1 MDPLEQLTREVRR
14 SIGEGP
20 GPERRRQQRRAA
32 ARLTAAP
39 RGHDQWR
46 RWALPLAAVAGV
58 MLWVWLGRAAP
69 EIGSLGA
76 RVGDRPFAAG
86 SWLAAEDESLTLE
99 FSERSR
105 VVFAPQ
111 AAARLVRADAE
122 RVALNLERGRLEIL
136 VVAGPART
144 WSVAAGPFVVE
155 GQKAGFTVEWQP
167 QPRTLTVTVREGE
180 VRVRGGTLP
189 TEGSTLGADH
199 QLVVRDVA
207 VPTEVSV
214 PAAVGDAEPEHD
226 VVGDAGPE
234 RELDAGRRPR
244 VEPRWRRLAAAGE
257 HAAALAAVEREG
269 LAAVLERAD
278 AEDLDR
284 LAHSARLAGAAGPA
298 QAALQ
303 ALRRRFPRDA
313 RARMAAF
320 LLGRVAL
327 EQNNEPGAAAHW
339 FGVYVQEQ
347 PSGPLV
353 EEARGRIL
361 EIRRGQG
368 DRKPVQAAARAYLEH
383 HPDGSRA
390 RLARALLDPP

>member
-32 ARLTAAP
+32 ARLTAA
-39 RGHDQWR
+39 RWGHDPWR

-58 MLWVWLGRAAP
+58 LLWVWFGRTVP
-69 EIGSLGA
+69 EIGSLEA

-86 SWLAAEDESLTLE
+86 SWLAADADSLTLE
-99 FSERSR
+99 FSARSR
-105 VVFAPQ
+105 VVVAPQ
-111 AAARLVRADAE
+111 AAARLVRDDAE
-122 RVALNLERGRLEIL
+122 RVALHLERGRLEIL
-136 VVAGPART
+136 AVADPART

-180 VRVRGGTLP
+180 AQVRGGTLP
-189 TEGSTLGADH
+189 TEGSTLAANH
-199 QLVVRDVA
+199 QLVVQDVA
-207 VPTEVSV
+207 VPTAVSV
-214 PAAVGDAEPEHD
+214 PAVVADAEPERELA
-226 VVGDAGPE
+226 AGP
-234 RELDAGRRPR
+234 RPR

-284 LAHSARLAGAAGPA
+284 LAHCARLADAAGPA
-298 QAALQ
+298 HAALQ
-303 ALRRRFPRDA
+303 ALRRRFPRDP

-327 EQNNEPGAAAHW
+327 EQKDEPSAAAQW

-361 EIRRGQG
+361 EIRREQG
-368 DRKPVQAAARAYLEH
+368 DREQVQAAARAYLEH